1 MLELESVEASIG
13 EKKVLRGIDLKL
25 KQGEVIALMGP
36 NGSGKTSLAYVI
48 MGHPLYTLD
57 AGRILLDGED
67 VTEEEA
73 DERSLKG
80 IFLAF
85 QSPPEI
91 PGVRLSNL
99 LLASYNKRKGVEGD
113 LLKLTDPMFLK
124 RVNTL
129 VEKVGLPKD
138 ILYRELNIGFS
149 GGEKKRSEFLQ
160 AYLLDPKY
168 VILDEPDSG
177 LDADGL
183 QMVGKMIAEMKENG
197 KGILLIT
204 HYTRIFKH
212 VEPDKVIVM
221 YNGKI
226 ALEDGLSLAL
236 KIDEVG
242 YKGLLKD
249 IAGGKNE

>member
-1 MLELESVEASIG
+1 MLELKEIEASIG
-13 EKKVLRGIDLKL
+13 DKKVLRGVDLKL
-25 KQGEVIALMGP
+25 EKGEVIALMGP
-36 NGSGKTSLAYVI
+36 NGSGKTSLAYVT
-48 MGHPLYTLD
+48 MGHPLYSLD
-57 AGRILLDGED
+57 NGRIILDGED
-67 VTEEEA
+67 ITDEEA

-80 IFLAF
+80 VFLAF

-99 LLASYNKRKGVEGD
+99 LLAAFNKRRGVEGD
-113 LLKLTDPMFLK
+113 LLKLTDPTFLK
-124 RVNTL
+124 KVNNL
-129 VEKVGLPKD
+129 VQKVGLPRD

-160 AYLLDPKY
+160 AYLLEPKY

-183 QMVGKMIAEMKENG
+183 QMVGKMIAEMKEQG

-212 VEPDKVIVM
+212 VEPDKVVVM
-221 YNGKI
+221 YNGRI
-226 ALEDGLSLAL
+226 LAEDGLGLAL

-242 YKGLLKD
+242 YKGLLKEL
-249 IAGGKNE
+249 GVSNE

>member
-129 VEKVGLPKD
+129 VEKVGLSKD

-242 YKGLLKD
+242 YRGLLKD